1 MRFPVE
7 NCSSKVIV
15 SESEIRTSPHGWTDR
30 LLDGVSLLLINRL
43 RYKAELQRE

>member
-15 SESEIRTSPHGWTDR
+15 SESR
-30 LLDGVSLLLINRL
+30 LSRFFENIIIIIIFANIPILPYKVSYQIW
-43 RYKAELQRE
+43 